1 MKRLS
6 LALLLLTAACGTPG
20 REVTPE
26 PGDFAFL
33 EVNLKG

>member
-6 LALLLLTAACGTPG
+6 LALLMLAAACGTPG
-20 REVTPE
+20 QVVVPE

-33 EVNLKG
+33 DVKLKG